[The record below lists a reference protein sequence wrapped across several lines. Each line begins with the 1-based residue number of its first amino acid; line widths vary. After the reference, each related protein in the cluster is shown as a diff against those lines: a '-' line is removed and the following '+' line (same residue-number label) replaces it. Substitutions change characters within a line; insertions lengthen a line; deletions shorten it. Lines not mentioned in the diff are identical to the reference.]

1 MYAVWM
7 GTTTRVSAFL
17 PLLTIA
23 ASAHGQS
30 LYVFEPAAGYQS
42 TVGYGLSD
50 DGTTLAGWLALG
62 GGGGNEKG
70 FLGSTT
76 GYRDDFGLRADMP
89 IRTVAQGVSGDG
101 NYAVGFSRPI
111 GGSSTAFRYNTT
123 TGVHQSLGLFSGAQ
137 TTRASDANRDGSVV
151 VGWGT
156 RADGFT
162 TQAFRWTQATGYQ
175 AIGGWSRA
183 YAVSGDG
190 NTVVGVNEG
199 AGGSEAFSWTVSG
212 GLRVLENPGQSGNRY
227 SSANG
232 VSVDGRVVVGELG
245 TGVGL
250 PQAAMWID
258 GRVEVLG
265 RYMDFQTYAHATSG
279 DGAVV
284 GGWFYDDRSD
294 RIGFIWTRATGM
306 VTMAEYLASYGVL
319 IPDGWTLRECS
330 GLSSDGRSVSGQ
342 MVNLTLGQTR
352 AFVATIPSAGS
363 LAVALI
369 GLCLTGRRKRT

>member
-1 MYAVWM
+1 M
-7 GTTTRVSAFL
+7 GTTTGVSALL

-50 DGTTLAGWLALG
+50 DGTTLAGSLALG

-70 FLGSTT
+70 FLGSKT

-89 IRTVAQGVSGDG
+89 IRTVSQGVSGDG

-123 TGVHQSLGLFSGAQ
+123 TGVRQSLGLFSGAQ

-162 TQAFRWTQATGYQ
+162 TQAFRWTQETGYQ
-175 AIGGWSRA
+175 TIGGWSQA
-183 YAVSGDG
+183 NAVSGDG
-190 NTVVGVNEG
+190 NTVVGVNVG
-199 AGGSEAFSWTVSG
+199 ANGSEAYTWTSSG
-212 GLRVLENPGQSGNRY
+212 GLVTLENPGSSGDQSC
-227 SSANG
+227 SANG
-232 VSVDGRVVVGELG
+232 VNADGRVVVGSVYSAG
-245 TGVGL
+245 GSP
-250 PQAAMWID
+250 PQAALWID
-258 GRVEVLG
+258 GRAELLG
-265 RYMDFQTYAHATSG
+265 RYGDFQTSAHATSG

-284 GGWFYDDRSD
+284 GGWFYNDRSD
-294 RIGFIWTRATGM
+294 RIGFIWTRSTGI
-306 VTMAEYLASYGVL
+306 VTMAEYLASYGVF

-330 GLSSDGRSVSGQ
+330 GLSSDGRSISGR
-342 MVNLTLGQTR
+342 MVNLTLGQAR
-352 AFVATIPSAGS
+352 AFIATIPSPSS
-363 LAVALI
+363 LAVALM
-369 GLCLTGRRKRT
+369 GLCLVGRRKRT